1 MRSVEEVIRQYEH
14 VCWYPSAGSDFRA
27 LLFLSDWYYKK
38 NDVPMDEG
46 QVLPELF
53 VMTDYMGLRMFDG
66 EQHIFG
72 EAYEQIRRGHC
83 KPGACLLHVGYKN
96 NSTDIVVKRY
106 EKVRD
111 MGLPFDDEL
120 NCYEKPAVYDSA
132 FLIEVEVISR
142 SYDEVNRYETAVLY
156 AAAENQ
162 LFAERVLI
170 PNGIKTEY
178 LVIINY
184 GAGFG
189 GGNGIGFE
197 WILRDYKELGIKC
210 VVSNQ
215 FLAGDGTDP
224 YYPEL
229 TDFYGID
236 GVQWTRENAVVWY
249 RVEKSKHDK
258 FSEAWDKKFGAPAA
272 HEGVPADEFLKR
284 LKEMR
289 YFCPPE

>member
-1 MRSVEEVIRQYEH
+1 MRTVEEVIRQYEH

-38 NDVPMDEG
+38 YDVPMDEG

-72 EAYEQIRRGHC
+72 EAYEQIQRGHC
-83 KPGACLLHVGYKN
+83 EPGSSLLHVKYKN
-96 NSTDIVVKRY
+96 NSTEIVVKRY
-106 EKVRD
+106 EKLCNLS
-111 MGLPFDDEL
+111 LPYDSRLLYQE
-120 NCYEKPAVYDSA
+120 EPAVYNSA

-142 SYDEVNRYETAVLY
+142 SYDVTNRYETAILY
-156 AAAENQ
+156 VAAENQ

-178 LVIINY
+178 LVIMNY

-189 GGNGIGFE
+189 GGNGISYK
-197 WILRDYKELGIKC
+197 WILRDYKELGIGY

-215 FLAGDGTDP
+215 FPAGDGSDTD
-224 YYPEL
+224 YPEL
-229 TDFYGID
+229 ADFYGID
-236 GVQWTRENAVVWY
+236 GVQWTRGNPVVWY
-249 RVEKSKHDK
+249 RVE
-258 FSEAWDKKFGAPAA
+258 
-272 HEGVPADEFLKR
+272 
-284 LKEMR
+284 
-289 YFCPPE
+289 